1 MNKTDVSLASQFCGG
16 CHLRYNCG
24 NITEYICLSNDFCKY
39 IKDFRPL
46 RKKETME
53 LVWHNCK
60 TCPPSEKHNENLL
73 LWDGYTIINAE
84 WDNGSW
90 FCGKHYLDTV
100 GEEEMCW
107 WADLT
112 QTVDAFFKKPK
123 EDDARC

>member
-1 MNKTDVSLASQFCGG
+1 MNKTDVS
-16 CHLRYNCG
+16 
-24 NITEYICLSNDFCKY
+24 
-39 IKDFRPL
+39 FRPNGTDKNVNQNYVPPATV
-46 RKKETME
+46 KKPHKIKME

-60 TCPPSEKHNENLL
+60 TCPPSESRNTDLL
-73 LWDGYTIINAE
+73 LYDGCDYYHAE
-84 WDNGSW
+84 WDRGRWFDNG
-90 FCGKHYLDTV
+90 HYVDIE